1 MLTAYC
7 LLVALAM
14 DLELARLQVQADHTA
29 AIRMEQLR
37 LRGHPWHQR
46 FSADAYAARNDIDGG
61 YSWRESP
68 LKSILGSLPVY

>member
-1 MLTAYC
+1 MLTADC

-46 FSADAYAARNDIDGG
+46 FSAEAYAARNDIDGG
-61 YSWRESP
+61 YSW
-68 LKSILGSLPVY
+68 LGIPCQIHPGFNA